1 MERGAFRK
9 LSYGLFLITAA
20 DCGGAK
26 VGCVVN
32 TFQQVA
38 SDPVMASVSLHK
50 DNATTEA
57 VRCCGRF
64 GVTVLSQSADMQ
76 LIGTF
81 GFKSSRDIDKFAEVQ
96 HAVDDRQMAYITEHS
111 NARFCVKVMHQ
122 IDLGSH
128 ILFVGVVEDAAVL
141 GDEPSMTY
149 DYYHSELRGKA
160 PKNAV
165 SYEGG
170 ADAAGAQPEAAT
182 PSPSPA
188 AEAEAGS
195 DGSGARYGWRCLI
208 CGFVIETDEL
218 PDDFVCPVCG
228 VGKDMFER
236 FLLD

>member
-1 MERGAFRK
+1 MDRKAFRK

-20 DCGGAK
+20 DCGGRK

-57 VRCCGRF
+57 VRSCGRF

-122 IDLGSH
+122 LDLGSH

-170 ADAAGAQPEAAT
+170 TDAAAPQPAAAAEPVAEA
-182 PSPSPA
+182 A
-188 AEAEAGS
+188 AEAEAAS
-195 DGSGARYGWRCLI
+195 AGARYGWRCLI

>member
-1 MERGAFRK
+1 MERGAFHK
-9 LSYGLFLITAA
+9 LSYGLFLVTAA
-20 DCGGAK
+20 DCMGK
-26 VGCVVN
+26 SVGCVVN

-50 DNATTEA
+50 DNATTQA

-81 GFKSSRDIDKFAEVQ
+81 GFKSSRDVDKFSDVEY
-96 HAVDDRQMAYITEHS
+96 AVDDHQVAYITEHS

-122 IDLGSH
+122 LDLGSH

-149 DYYHSELRGKA
+149 DYYHGELRGKA

-165 SYEGG
+165 SYEGSET
-170 ADAAGAQPEAAT
+170 AAAAE
-182 PSPSPA
+182 PVAEVAAA
-188 AEAEAGS
+188 AEAASG
-195 DGSGARYGWRCLI
+195 GARYGWRCLI
-208 CGFVIETDEL
+208 CGYVIEVDEL

-228 VGKDMFER
+228 VGKEMFER

>member
-1 MERGAFRK
+1 MERGAFHK

-20 DCGGAK
+20 DCAGK
-26 VGCVVN
+26 RVGCVVN

-38 SDPVMASVSLHK
+38 SEPVMASVSLHK
-50 DNATTEA
+50 DNATTQA

-81 GFKSSRDIDKFAEVQ
+81 GFKSSRDIDKFADVEY
-96 HAVDDRQMAYITEHS
+96 AVDEHQMAYITEHS

-122 IDLGSH
+122 LDLGSH

-149 DYYHSELRGKA
+149 DYYHGELRGKA

-165 SYEGG
+165 SYEGEG
-170 ADAAGAQPEAAT
+170 EVPAVQAPAPEPVVQAAA
-182 PSPSPA
+182 A
-188 AEAEAGS
+188 AEEAS
-195 DGSGARYGWRCLI
+195 PGARYGWRCLI
-208 CGFVIETDEL
+208 CGYVIEVDEL
-218 PDDFVCPVCG
+218 PDDFTCPVCG